1 MFLLTVGS
9 GLFYCGVSAEIMA
22 AEIDACATTTAI
34 VIMTVIAIQIRAD
47 QSFLIAQTAVV
58 MMIADSHVD
67 LSDLVT
73 AQPVV
78 VRIRTADSC

>member
-1 MFLLTVGS
+1 
-9 GLFYCGVSAEIMA
+9 MA
-22 AEIDACATTTAI
+22 AEIVACAIMTAI

-47 QSFLIAQTAVV
+47 QSFLIAQTAAV

-73 AQPVV
+73 AQPVAARK
-78 VRIRTADSC
+78 RIADSC

>member
-1 MFLLTVGS
+1 
-9 GLFYCGVSAEIMA
+9 MA
-22 AEIDACATTTAI
+22 AEIDACAIMTAI

-47 QSFLIAQTAVV
+47 QSFLIALTAAV

-78 VRIRTADSC
+78 VKKRIADSC

>member
-1 MFLLTVGS
+1 
-9 GLFYCGVSAEIMA
+9 MA

-47 QSFLIAQTAVV
+47 QSFLIVQTAVV

-78 VRIRTADSC
+78 VRIRTADVAIQTGLGIYC

>member
-1 MFLLTVGS
+1 
-9 GLFYCGVSAEIMA
+9 MA
-22 AEIDACATTTAI
+22 AEIVACAIMTAI

-47 QSFLIAQTAVV
+47 QSFLIALTAAV

-78 VRIRTADSC
+78 VKKRIADSC